1 MGKDKIKR
9 FTENLTF
16 ASLVQPEFDEIFKKD
31 YKLKG
36 NWAKDFFGNEKP
48 IVVEMGCGRGEY
60 SVELGKYSPDKN
72 FIGIDIKG
80 ARLWRGAKTVTEEAI
95 SNVAFLRTRIEFIE
109 SFFANGEIS
118 ELWITFPDPQLRKT
132 RVKKRLTAPEFLK
145 MYAKFLRTDGCI
157 HLKTDSQ
164 HLHEYTKVVASEN
177 GLKVMECC
185 NDIYPNADKF
195 VPELCS
201 IQTTYEK
208 RYLKEGLAITYIKFS
223 LGERV
228 EFVKPEFAPDEI
240 LKN

>member
-36 NWAKDFFGNEKP
+36 RWAADFFGNDKP
-48 IVVEMGCGRGEY
+48 LVVEMGCGRGEY
-60 SVELGKYSPDKN
+60 SVELGRHYPDKN

-80 ARLWRGAKTVTEEAI
+80 ARLWRGAKSVTEEGI
-95 SNVAFLRTRIEFIE
+95 PNVAFLRTRIEFIE
-109 SFFANGEIS
+109 SFFGENEIS

-145 MYAKFLRTDGCI
+145 MYAHFLRPDGFI
-157 HLKTDSQ
+157 NLKTDSQ
-164 HLHEYTKVVASEN
+164 HLHEYTKAVIEEN
-177 GLKVMECC
+177 GLSMAECC
-185 NDIYPNADKF
+185 NDIYPNAAKF
-195 VPELCS
+195 VRELCT

-208 RYLKEGLAITYIKFS
+208 RYLKEGMAITYVKFS
-223 LGERV
+223 LGEKK
-228 EFVKPEFAPDEI
+228 EFLKPQFAPDE
-240 LKN
+240 LL

>member
-36 NWAKDFFGNEKP
+36 RWAADFFGNDKP
-48 IVVEMGCGRGEY
+48 LVVEMGCGRGEY
-60 SVELGKYSPDKN
+60 SVELGRHYPDKN

-80 ARLWRGAKTVTEEAI
+80 ARLWRGAKSVTEEGI
-95 SNVAFLRTRIEFIE
+95 PNVAFLRTRIEFIE
-109 SFFANGEIS
+109 SFFGENEIS

-145 MYAKFLRTDGCI
+145 MYAHFLRPDGFI
-157 HLKTDSQ
+157 NLKTDSQ
-164 HLHEYTKVVASEN
+164 HLHEYTKAVIEEN
-177 GLKVMECC
+177 DLSMAECC
-185 NDIYPNADKF
+185 NDIYPNAAKF
-195 VPELCS
+195 VRELCT

-208 RYLKEGLAITYIKFS
+208 RYLKEGMAITYVKFS
-223 LGERV
+223 LGEKK
-228 EFVKPEFAPDEI
+228 EFLKPQFAPDE
-240 LKN
+240 LL

>member
-36 NWAKDFFGNEKP
+36 RWCADFFGNDKP
-48 IVVEMGCGRGEY
+48 LVVEMGCGRGEY
-60 SVELGKYSPDKN
+60 SVELGRHFPDKN

-80 ARLWRGAKTVTEEAI
+80 ARLWRGAKTVIEEGIA
-95 SNVAFLRTRIEFIE
+95 NVAFLRTRIEFIE
-109 SFFANGEIS
+109 SFFAENEIS

-145 MYAKFLRTDGCI
+145 MYARFLRPDGFI

-164 HLHEYTKVVASEN
+164 HLHEYTKVVAAEN
-177 GLKVMECC
+177 GLKVEECC
-185 NDIYPNADKF
+185 SDIYPSASKF
-195 VPELCS
+195 IDELCS

-208 RYLKEGLAITYIKFS
+208 RYLKEGMAITYIKFS
-223 LGERV
+223 LGEKK
-228 EFVKPEFAPDEI
+228 EFIKPDFAPDE
-240 LKN
+240 LL